1 VTKNNVVSLKL
12 CLKSKFAKNTDAFD
26 VWNSTNVIIEDSVV
40 YNQDDCIAVRCGKG
54 SNLWLV
60 NSIKVVL

>member
-1 VTKNNVVSLKL
+1 MAPEG
-12 CLKSKFAKNTDAFD
+12 KFAKNTDAFD